1 MALVAAAGG
10 AAADTTPATTSV
22 RLGGGAVPRADAT
35 ALLGERGAAAFV
47 WGVWALMLAVVLA
60 CIARYAHDIPLA
72 EDWNMVAALTGHE
85 PNLARWL
92 WQQNN
97 EHRLPAPRLVYLVLL
112 EASGGDFRVG
122 MVANTLIMAAVAAAM
137 IRTARR
143 LRGDRTSVTDAF
155 FPLALLHLGH
165 WENLVWGW
173 QLQFVLSTALVCT
186 LLLVVVRDASP
197 PLAPGRALV
206 AALALLVLPLCG
218 ANGLIF
224 ALAMAPWG
232 LWVGV
237 RQGRR
242 RGDAAAGARAGEA
255 WAGRVLAAASV
266 LAVLLVGLYFVG
278 YERPSWVPPNPGR
291 RASLETALHFAA
303 MALGPFASRA
313 WQWIALGVVALLLP
327 VGVLVAR
334 AAWRERGP
342 ERDRALGLFFFG
354 GGTLVLT
361 LAMGWGRAAS
371 VPTQGMPDR
380 YALLATPALCAA
392 YFVALLY
399 APRVAARAVQWTLLA
414 ALAAV
419 LPGNVREGLSWRDWY
434 VSGASA
440 VERDIAA
447 GVPRLE
453 LARRHRQ
460 YLLHWNESMLADRIA
475 MLRAAGTGPF
485 HRARE

>member
-1 MALVAAAGG
+1 VDRVPAVGRVAEDRTSATSGARPAARE
-10 AAADTTPATTSV
+10 AAP
-22 RLGGGAVPRADAT
+22 
-35 ALLGERGAAAFV
+35 LLGARAAAAFV
-47 WGVWALMLAVVLA
+47 WGVWALMLVVVLA
-60 CIARYAHDIPLA
+60 CIARYGHDLPLA

-92 WQQNN
+92 WEQNN
-97 EHRLPAPRLVYLVLL
+97 EHRLPLQRLVYLALL
-112 EASGGDFRVG
+112 KASGGDFRVG
-122 MVANTLIMAAVAAAM
+122 MVANALIMAAVAAAM

-143 LRGDRTSVTDAF
+143 LRGGRTRVTDAF
-155 FPLALLHLGH
+155 FPVALLHLGH

-173 QLQFVLSTALVCT
+173 QIQFVLSTALVCV
-186 LLLVVVRDASP
+186 LLLVVVRDPAP
-197 PLAPGRALV
+197 PLAPRRALV
-206 AALALLVLPLCG
+206 AAAALVALPLCG

-232 LWVGV
+232 LWVGA
-237 RQGRR
+237 RQGW
-242 RGDAAAGARAGEA
+242 GGGSDPGSADAVRAA
-255 WAGRVLAAASV
+255 RVLGAASV

-303 MALGPFASRA
+303 LALGPVASRA
-313 WQWIALGVVALLLP
+313 WTWIALGVVALLLTI
-327 VGVLVAR
+327 GFLVTR

-342 ERDRALGLFFFG
+342 ERDRALGLFCFG

-361 LAMGWGRAAS
+361 LAMGWGRAAT

-392 YFVALLY
+392 YFVAMLY
-399 APRVAARAVQWTLLA
+399 GPRVAALAVQWALLV
-414 ALAAV
+414 ALVAV
-419 LPGNVREGLSWRDWY
+419 LPGNVREGFSWRDWY
-434 VSGASA
+434 VSGATA

-475 MLRAAGTGPF
+475 MLRAARMGPF
-485 HRARE
+485 QGARE